1 MANSD
6 VSVAPKERVN
16 IKYTSA
22 VGDVQEDVELPLRI
36 LLLGEF
42 TGRPDDRL
50 IEERKPINLDKNNFK
65 DVMRAQ
71 ELQVQVS
78 VPNRLTDEGDM
89 SVDLKFESLDDFRPE
104 GIVQQV
110 KELRELMAL
119 REALKQLKGPLG
131 NTPAFVKRIRTI
143 LKDPEKRK
151 ALMQELGITGG
162 EGEAR

>member
-22 VGDVQEDVELPLRI
+22 VGDAQEDVELPLRI

-42 TGRPDDRL
+42 TGRADERL

-71 ELQVQVS
+71 DLRAEAS
-78 VPNRLTDEGDM
+78 VPNRLTEDGGDLN
-89 SVDLKFESLDDFRPE
+89 VQLKFESLDDFRPE

-110 KELRELMAL
+110 SELRELMAL
-119 REALKQLKGPLG
+119 RDALKQLKGPLG

-143 LKDPEKRK
+143 LKDPKKRST
-151 ALMQELGITGG
+151 LMQELGIS
-162 EGEAR
+162 EGEA